1 MLAKR
6 ARLYL
11 NVTNLKGVN
20 HANGSGNLWKQKRPS
35 SKKGQHEKSR
45 ANSKAKDIACIIK
58 KQNYEI
64 KKERQVNGAGF
75 VC

>member
-20 HANGSGNLWKQKRPS
+20 HANGSRNVWKQKRPA
-35 SKKGQHEKSR
+35 SKKSQHEKSR
-45 ANSKAKDIACIIK
+45 AYCKAKDIASITQ
-58 KQNYEI
+58 KQNYEN
-64 KKERQVNGAGF
+64 KKER
-75 VC
+75 